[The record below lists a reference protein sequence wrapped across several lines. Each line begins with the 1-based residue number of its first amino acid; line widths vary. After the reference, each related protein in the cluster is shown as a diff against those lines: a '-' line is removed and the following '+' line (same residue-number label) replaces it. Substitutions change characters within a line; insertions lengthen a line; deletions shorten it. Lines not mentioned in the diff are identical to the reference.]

1 MATKKSSNSDY
12 TAAQIQ
18 VLEGLD
24 PVRKRPGM
32 YIGSTDINGLHH
44 LVLEIVNNSIDE
56 ALVGACN
63 RIDVVVGKDGYVKVT
78 DNGRGIPV
86 DVMPK
91 YKVSAL
97 EIVMTKLHAGGKFGE
112 GGYKVS
118 GGLHGVGSSVVNALS
133 EHMKV
138 EVKRDGKLWVQEYKR
153 GVPSYKVKEAGKVP
167 ADETGTIVS
176 FLPDSEIFGKDIQSD
191 FNFLTE
197 RIRQFAFL
205 TKGVFFHLID
215 ERGDREENYFFE
227 GGIRSFVEALN
238 RNKNPLHPAFYAHE
252 NRSGVDVE
260 VSLQYNEGYNEVVL
274 CFANNIFNPGGGT
287 HLTGFRAGLTRVVN
301 DFGRA
306 KGSIKDG
313 GEGITGDDVREG
325 LTAVVSVKLDIKNLQ
340 FEGQTKDKLG
350 NAEVRP
356 VVEQVVREK
365 LFEFLEET
373 PSAAQRIVSKGL
385 LAAEARL
392 AARAAR
398 DTVLRKGF
406 LEGMG
411 LPGKLAD
418 CQTDDPAEAEI
429 FIVEGD
435 SAGGCFDGETKV
447 ALADGRNLTFKELV
461 KEDREG
467 KTNYCYTIEND
478 GRIGIA
484 KIKHPRVTKKNA
496 EVIKV
501 ALDNGEDLTCTPDHP
516 FMLRNG
522 TFKKAKDLT
531 SEDSLMPLRTQISRK
546 GKRITIEGYEMVF
559 DPEENRWVFTHVL
572 ADQYNL
578 KQGVYA
584 ENKNDHRHHI
594 DFNKLNNSPENITRL
609 SGDEHREYHSK
620 ILDKTLHREDVK
632 EKVRKIHQ
640 TKEFRE
646 KIRSVMTTPTM
657 RKILSERA
665 KRQWEKE
672 DYKKQM
678 GESFLNFYNSNP
690 AYRKINNQRLR
701 QAQEEYWSNEKNR
714 KEQALRVR
722 RFFEEHPER
731 KDDLKKLSL
740 IQWDSPE
747 LLKWRSQKTKEQWT
761 SEFREKRKQAYDQTY
776 LKKALVALHAIYR
789 EKGVVEQ
796 EDYEE
801 LRNKVNDKSL
811 IRFDTI
817 QNRFFEGSEAR
828 LKEAVMNYNH
838 RIKKVVPLREKIDVY
853 DLEVEETHNFALA
866 SGIFVHNSAKQGR
879 DRKFQAILPLWG
891 KILNVEKSRLD
902 KMLEHPGIR
911 DLIMAIGMG
920 VGEEFDSAKLRY
932 GKVIVMSDADVDG
945 SHIMTLLLTFFFRY
959 MRPLIEQSHI
969 YIAQPPLFRVSRG
982 KDTRYAFSEEE
993 RDGMIK
999 EMPGATVQRFKGLGE
1014 MNPTQLWET
1023 TMNPKSRTLKLVQI
1037 EDAQKA
1043 DETFTMLMG
1052 EEVAPRKRFIQT
1064 HALKAELD
1072 V

>member
-1 MATKKSSNSDY
+1 MAKKSSNNDY

-32 YIGSTDINGLHH
+32 YIGSTDISGLHH

-56 ALVGACN
+56 ALVGVCN
-63 RIDVVVGKDGYVKVT
+63 RIDVRIGKDGYTTVT

-86 DVMPK
+86 DIMPK

-138 EVKRDGKLWVQEYKR
+138 EGKRDGKLWVQEYKR
-153 GVPSYKVKEAGKVP
+153 GEPLYKVKEIGKVP

-176 FLPDSEIFGKDIQSD
+176 FLPDTEIFGKDLQTD
-191 FNFLTE
+191 FSFLTE
-197 RIRQFAFL
+197 RLRQFAFL
-205 TKGVFFHLID
+205 TKGVFFHLTD

-227 GGIRSFVEALN
+227 GGIRSFVEAMN
-238 RNKNPLHPAFYAHE
+238 RSKNPLHPAFYAHE
-252 NRSGVDVE
+252 NRNGVDVE
-260 VSLQYNEGYNEVVL
+260 VSLQYNEGYNENVL

-306 KGSIKDG
+306 KGAIKDG

-435 SAGGCFDGETKV
+435 SAGG
-447 ALADGRNLTFKELV
+447 
-461 KEDREG
+461 
-467 KTNYCYTIEND
+467 
-478 GRIGIA
+478 
-484 KIKHPRVTKKNA
+484 
-496 EVIKV
+496 
-501 ALDNGEDLTCTPDHP
+501 
-516 FMLRNG
+516 
-522 TFKKAKDLT
+522 
-531 SEDSLMPLRTQISRK
+531 
-546 GKRITIEGYEMVF
+546 
-559 DPEENRWVFTHVL
+559 
-572 ADQYNL
+572 
-578 KQGVYA
+578 
-584 ENKNDHRHHI
+584 
-594 DFNKLNNSPENITRL
+594 
-609 SGDEHREYHSK
+609 
-620 ILDKTLHREDVK
+620 
-632 EKVRKIHQ
+632 
-640 TKEFRE
+640 
-646 KIRSVMTTPTM
+646 
-657 RKILSERA
+657 
-665 KRQWEKE
+665 
-672 DYKKQM
+672 
-678 GESFLNFYNSNP
+678 
-690 AYRKINNQRLR
+690 
-701 QAQEEYWSNEKNR
+701 
-714 KEQALRVR
+714 
-722 RFFEEHPER
+722 
-731 KDDLKKLSL
+731 
-740 IQWDSPE
+740 
-747 LLKWRSQKTKEQWT
+747 
-761 SEFREKRKQAYDQTY
+761 
-776 LKKALVALHAIYR
+776 
-789 EKGVVEQ
+789 
-796 EDYEE
+796 
-801 LRNKVNDKSL
+801 
-811 IRFDTI
+811 
-817 QNRFFEGSEAR
+817 
-828 LKEAVMNYNH
+828 
-838 RIKKVVPLREKIDVY
+838 
-853 DLEVEETHNFALA
+853 
-866 SGIFVHNSAKQGR
+866 SAKQGR

-932 GKVIVMSDADVDG
+932 GKVIIMSDADVDG

-959 MRPLIEQSHI
+959 MRPLIDQSHI

-982 KDTRYAFSEEE
+982 KETRYAFSEEE
-993 RDGMIK
+993 RDGFIK
-999 EMPGATVQRFKGLGE
+999 EMPGATIQRFKGLGE

-1023 TMNPKSRTLKLVQI
+1023 TMNPESRTLKLVQI

>member
-1 MATKKSSNSDY
+1 MPKQKNTSDY

-56 ALVGACN
+56 ALMGACD
-63 RIDVVVGKDGYVKVT
+63 RIDVNVGKDGYIKVT

-86 DVMPK
+86 DLHPK

-97 EIVMTKLHAGGKFGE
+97 ELVMTKLHAGGKFGE

-118 GGLHGVGSSVVNALS
+118 GGLHGVGASVVNALS
-133 EHMKV
+133 DHMKV
-138 EVKRDGKLWVQEYKR
+138 EVRQNGKLWAQEYKR
-153 GVPSYKVKEAGKVP
+153 GEPLYKVKEIGKVP
-167 ADETGTIVS
+167 ADQTGTVVS
-176 FLPDSEIFGKDIQSD
+176 FHSDPEIFGKDVQVD

-197 RIRQFAFL
+197 RLRQFAFL
-205 TKGVFFHLID
+205 TKGVFFHLTD

-252 NRSGVDVE
+252 NRNGVDVE
-260 VSLQYNEGYNEVVL
+260 VSLQYNEGYNENVL

-306 KGSIKDG
+306 KGAIKDG

-365 LFEFLEET
+365 LFEFLGET

-435 SAGGCFDGETKV
+435 SAGG
-447 ALADGRNLTFKELV
+447 
-461 KEDREG
+461 
-467 KTNYCYTIEND
+467 
-478 GRIGIA
+478 
-484 KIKHPRVTKKNA
+484 
-496 EVIKV
+496 
-501 ALDNGEDLTCTPDHP
+501 
-516 FMLRNG
+516 
-522 TFKKAKDLT
+522 
-531 SEDSLMPLRTQISRK
+531 
-546 GKRITIEGYEMVF
+546 
-559 DPEENRWVFTHVL
+559 
-572 ADQYNL
+572 
-578 KQGVYA
+578 
-584 ENKNDHRHHI
+584 
-594 DFNKLNNSPENITRL
+594 
-609 SGDEHREYHSK
+609 
-620 ILDKTLHREDVK
+620 
-632 EKVRKIHQ
+632 
-640 TKEFRE
+640 
-646 KIRSVMTTPTM
+646 
-657 RKILSERA
+657 
-665 KRQWEKE
+665 
-672 DYKKQM
+672 
-678 GESFLNFYNSNP
+678 
-690 AYRKINNQRLR
+690 
-701 QAQEEYWSNEKNR
+701 
-714 KEQALRVR
+714 
-722 RFFEEHPER
+722 
-731 KDDLKKLSL
+731 
-740 IQWDSPE
+740 
-747 LLKWRSQKTKEQWT
+747 
-761 SEFREKRKQAYDQTY
+761 
-776 LKKALVALHAIYR
+776 
-789 EKGVVEQ
+789 
-796 EDYEE
+796 
-801 LRNKVNDKSL
+801 
-811 IRFDTI
+811 
-817 QNRFFEGSEAR
+817 
-828 LKEAVMNYNH
+828 
-838 RIKKVVPLREKIDVY
+838 
-853 DLEVEETHNFALA
+853 
-866 SGIFVHNSAKQGR
+866 SAKQGR

-932 GKVIVMSDADVDG
+932 GKVIIMSDADVDG

-959 MRPLIEQSHI
+959 MRPLIDQSHI

-982 KDTRYAFSEEE
+982 KETRYAFSEEE
-993 RDGMIK
+993 RDGFIK
-999 EMPGATVQRFKGLGE
+999 EMPGATIQRFKGLGE

-1023 TMNPKSRTLKLVQI
+1023 TMNPESRTLKLVQI